1 MLHRFETFV
10 TGITTCY
17 KCIGRIKNM
26 EMTEFG
32 LKGTHV
38 MCLFFLHRNPEGLTA
53 AQLCQLCAEDKAAIS
68 RTVSLLQERGYV
80 EATDRKY
87 RAALRLTQ
95 AGLAIARQIDSL
107 IAQWVERGSEGLSE
121 EDRTA
126 FYRALEII
134 AGNLQ
139 GAVSQDRGFT
149 PPAEESADGA

>member
-10 TGITTCY
+10 MGITTCY
-17 KCIGRIKNM
+17 KCIQRIKSM

-53 AQLCQLCAEDKAAIS
+53 AQLCHLCAEDKAASS
-68 RTVSLLQERGYV
+68 RTVALLQEQGYV
-80 EATDRKY
+80 EGPDRKY
-87 RAALRLTQ
+87 RAALRLTE
-95 AGLAIARQIDSL
+95 AGLAIAQRIDRL
-107 IAQWVERGSEGLSE
+107 IAQWVETGSEGLSE

-139 GAVSQDRGFT
+139 GAVSQGRGFA
-149 PPAEESADGA
+149 PSSED